1 MKILYKDIKKG
12 KIKLKIENLDD
23 LWYLSY
29 ILDKGDL
36 VKGQTQRKIKIGE
49 KDKQIKKTFFLKIR
63 VESVEF
69 HKYSDVLRISG
80 KIEEAPEEVSKGSHH
95 TINAEINT
103 KLTIEKE
110 NFLNYQIEKL
120 KEASKAKIPK
130 ILICVMDRED
140 AFFAMLKTYGYE
152 LLSKLEGDVQ
162 KKRIQQKKKN
172 TFYKEIIKIMEDYD
186 KRYKLDN
193 IILASPA
200 FFKEDLLKE
209 LNNQELKKK
218 IVTATCSSVKE
229 DAINEVLK
237 RQEIQKVL
245 KKDRFA
251 KEINLVEKL
260 LKEISKNN
268 LATYSFKETKK
279 ATEAGAV
286 SELLITDNF
295 IHNRRQ
301 SGKFHEVDKL
311 MKLIEQNRGKITIIS
326 SEHDGGKKLD
336 GLGGIG
342 ALLRYKIS
350 Y

>member
-12 KIKLKIENLDD
+12 KVKLKIENLDD

-36 VKGQTQRKIKIGE
+36 VKGQTQRKIKVGE

-80 KIEEAPEEVSKGSHH
+80 KIEEGPDEISKGSHH

-103 KLTIEKE
+103 KITIEKE

-120 KEASKAKIPK
+120 KEASKAKTPK
-130 ILICVMDRED
+130 ILICVMGRED

-172 TFYKEIIKIMEDYD
+172 NFYKEIIKIMEEYD
-186 KRYKLDN
+186 KRHNLDN
-193 IILASPA
+193 IVLASPA
-200 FFKEDLLKE
+200 FFKEDLLNE
-209 LNNQELKKK
+209 LKNQELKKK

-251 KEINLVEKL
+251 KEINTVETL
-260 LKEISKNN
+260 LKELSKNN

-279 ATEAGAV
+279 AIEVGAV

-301 SGKFHEVDKL
+301 SGNFHEVDKL